1 MPRDAAN
8 TADTQITRTTG
19 PRGTAESLRPRVPGL
34 VILSHPEPRRVGEE
48 AALIKLGSGQTM
60 GLSRREPDFAAP
72 GPEAEFQPLDDSFL
86 SRTPLNLSP
95 GAEPGSVILDRSG
108 RATPEEA
115 RIPRN
120 KSGDPGLARSSREH
134 LPNSTLS
141 DCGLD
146 RGAIGGTEA

>member
-134 LPNSTLS
+134 LPK
-141 DCGLD
+141 
-146 RGAIGGTEA
+146 